1 MSFLRKKKQFFIQ
14 AITMSATELKRK
26 LKQQKELPEIL
37 IVRLHRAISWLKAA
51 EEHEKNIDLQFVG
64 LWISFNACYA
74 IDDRSELTL
83 TEREMFSEFIG
94 KLVGCDREGHFFQ
107 LLWKKF
113 SGPVRMLIE
122 NEYVY
127 KPFWDYQR
135 GQIKD
140 WKRLH
145 QRSIDESKQYLSV
158 GNVAALLEVVLDRLY
173 VLRNQ
178 LLHGGATYKSKVN
191 RSQLRDGCNMLKLLV
206 PLTIE
211 LMLNNSELDW
221 GKVHYPVIG

>member
-1 MSFLRKKKQFFIQ
+1 
-14 AITMSATELKRK
+14 
-26 LKQQKELPEIL
+26 
-37 IVRLHRAISWLKAA
+37 
-51 EEHEKNIDLQFVG
+51 
-64 LWISFNACYA
+64 
-74 IDDRSELTL
+74 
-83 TEREMFSEFIG
+83 MFSEFIG
-94 KLVGCDREGHFFQ
+94 KLVACDSEGQFFQ

-211 LMLNNSELDW
+211 LMLNNTELDW
-221 GKVHYPVIG
+221 GKVHYPVVG

>member
-1 MSFLRKKKQFFIQ
+1 MT
-14 AITMSATELKRK
+14 AAELKRQHK
-26 LKQQKELPEIL
+26 SLGTVPEIL
-37 IVRLHRAISWLKAA
+37 AVRLHRAISWLKAA

-74 IDDRSELTL
+74 IDDRTELTL

-94 KLVGCDREGHFFQ
+94 KLVACDSEGQFFQ

-211 LMLNNSELDW
+211 LMLNNTELDW
-221 GKVHYPVIG
+221 GKVHYPVVG